1 MRASS
6 PATPTPRTRLSACSS
21 RPLKLFGR
29 ARPASPPNS
38 AKSSN
43 CRRRR
48 TRSSSP
54 TKSTIGGPATRTCFA
69 AIETHHATLGCTPH
83 LVAADALLLGQE
95 RGGRESQGR
104 QARLH
109 PQPLHQEPRAQTR
122 TKEAL

>member
-21 RPLKLFGR
+21 RPLKLFGK

-48 TRSSSP
+48 ARSSSP
-54 TKSTIGGPATRTCFA
+54 TKVYDRRPSDSDLLLG
-69 AIETHHATLGCTPH
+69 AIETHQATLACTQH
-83 LVAADALLLGQE
+83 LVAADSGSYAAQH
-95 RGGRESQGR
+95 
-104 QARLH
+104 QAAAH
-109 PQPLHQEPRAQTR
+109 DTAETR
-122 TKEAL
+122 V

>member
-6 PATPTPRTRLSACSS
+6 PATPTSRTRLSACSS
-21 RPLKLFGR
+21 RPLKLFGK

-43 CRRRR
+43 CRSER

-54 TKSTIGGPATRTCFA
+54 TKSTIGGPATRICCLRDRNPSSNAGLHA
-69 AIETHHATLGCTPH
+69 APGGGGCR
-83 LVAADALLLGQE
+83 LLLGQE
-95 RGGRESQGR
+95 RGGRQSQRR

-109 PQPLHQEPRAQTR
+109 PQPLHQEP
-122 TKEAL
+122 